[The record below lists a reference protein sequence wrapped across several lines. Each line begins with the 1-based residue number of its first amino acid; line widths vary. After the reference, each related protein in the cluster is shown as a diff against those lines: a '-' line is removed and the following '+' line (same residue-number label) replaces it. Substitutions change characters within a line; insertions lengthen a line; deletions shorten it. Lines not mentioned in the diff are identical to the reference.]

1 MKHKTL
7 LVSGCSFTANPN
19 SWAYQLASTYNLDI
33 INLACP
39 GAGNNHIVW
48 STVSF
53 LEKNNVDPETT
64 LIGIMWSH
72 PVRGDLVFEHN
83 LEYKDQSV
91 YKYKYDRYN
100 RLVML
105 GDLMKKDE
113 YTQRTA
119 VSNAMMQGNKNKAS
133 ISFRTWS
140 LKTLLSSYL
149 KDKGFNFFQTA
160 FFNYL
165 TESSLIKSLPD
176 FQFHAKYQYLDD
188 LNRIGL
194 THNIPN
200 WIDLKDDE
208 YLGEYA
214 FYNQQLLL
222 DMFHPSQTGHQAWT
236 EKILIPNLEKM
247 KIL

>member
-1 MKHKTL
+1 MKYKKL
-7 LVSGCSFTANPN
+7 LVSGCSFTADPD
-19 SWAYQLASTYNLDI
+19 SWATQLSLKYNLEL
-33 INLACP
+33 INLAVP

-53 LEKNNVDPETT
+53 LEKNNFDPETT

-83 LEYKDQSV
+83 FDYKDQSV

-105 GDLMKKDE
+105 GDLLKKDE
-113 YTQRTA
+113 YTQKMT
-119 VSNAMMQGNKNKAS
+119 VNNSMVQGNENRS
-133 ISFRTWS
+133 SFAFKTWT

-149 KDKGFNFFQTA
+149 QTKGFNFFQTA

-165 TESSLIKSLPD
+165 TQSSLIRNLPSFE
-176 FQFHAKYQYLDD
+176 FQSKFHYTEELK
-188 LNRIGL
+188 RIGL
-194 THNIPN
+194 THNPIN
-200 WIDLKDDE
+200 WIDLQDKE

-214 FYNQQLLL
+214 FHRTLLNA
-222 DMFHPSQTGHQAWT
+222 DKFHPSKEGHNLWT
-236 EKILIPNLEKM
+236 NEILIPRLKVLEEG
-247 KIL
+247 